1 MDRSTLAPRY
11 VLYASPYLAG
21 KHSSIRWITNHH
33 HWSADRLKRPHTT
46 EGGATFEVYFQVA
59 HFRSFY
65 PPMPFDAL
73 LALDSAASNRE
84 HLVKERAFMA
94 QAQAVVFVVDP
105 FRVGQ
110 NEDLVELLGRD
121 LEGAGRDPRSVPV
134 VFQINKQD
142 ALREG
147 EAPALSA
154 RSLSWPRAAFVES
167 TASAGEGVREA
178 LDRALAMID
187 EEARP

>member
-11 VLYASPYLAG
+11 VLYAGPYLAG
-21 KHSSIRWITNHH
+21 KHTSIRWITNYH
-33 HWSADRLKRPHTT
+33 HWSGDRLKRPHTT
-46 EGGATFEVYFQVA
+46 KDGATYEVYFQVA

-84 HLVKERAFMA
+84 HLEKERAFMS

-110 NEDLVELLGRD
+110 NEDLVALLDRD
-121 LEGAGRDPRSVPV
+121 LRDAGRDPRSIPV

-142 ALREG
+142 ALRAG
-147 EAPALSA
+147 EAAAFEA
-154 RSLSWPRAAFVES
+154 RSLAWPRAAHVDS
-167 TASAGEGVREA
+167 TASAGEGVHEA
-178 LDRALAMID
+178 LDQALSMIEGKD
-187 EEARP
+187 P